1 MKRRTRNAGHETR
14 GTKRDGIIFGRIVAG
29 KINAARITGRKDHWP
44 QGSLIGL
51 SNLETRYATLSNQLT
66 KRIGTGEYPVG
77 DYLPSEKQ
85 LASEFGVS
93 RPTVRRALEYVEALG
108 LISRRRG
115 DGTKV
120 LARKPFTDY
129 RYTTRPVD
137 DLLYGRGA
145 ERIVTGINEV
155 VCDESLADRL
165 KSAPGKSW
173 VHISQ
178 HRNDLATGDMLVWG
192 DVYIDSKFGSI
203 APRLA
208 DYPGFI
214 CDLIE
219 EEYGIAV
226 SEIHQEIRPVAITSK
241 ICQAMKLPPGSL
253 GLEMTRRYLN
263 NQKQPVEVSINI
275 FPEARSVY
283 SITLNRTQERGSTR

>member
-1 MKRRTRNAGHETR
+1 MSDKKGEVQRAAGSFQAETLQAEIPPPR
-14 GTKRDGIIFGRIVAG
+14 
-29 KINAARITGRKDHWP
+29 
-44 QGSLIGL
+44 SLIGL

-145 ERIVTGINEV
+145 ERIVTGINDV
-155 VCDESLADRL
+155 VCDEALANRL

-208 DYPGFI
+208 DYTGFI

-226 SEIHQEIRPVAITSK
+226 SEIHQEIRPVAITAT
-241 ICQAMKLPPGSL
+241 ICRAMKLPPGSL

>member
-1 MKRRTRNAGHETR
+1 MGH
-14 GTKRDGIIFGRIVAG
+14 
-29 KINAARITGRKDHWP
+29 
-44 QGSLIGL
+44 
-51 SNLETRYATLSNQLT
+51 
-66 KRIGTGEYPVG
+66 
-77 DYLPSEKQ
+77 YLPSEKQ

-93 RPTVRRALEYVEALG
+93 RPTVRRALDYIEALG

-120 LARKPFTDY
+120 LAKKPFTDY

-145 ERIVTGINEV
+145 ERIVTAQKDTI
-155 VCDESLADRL
+155 CDDVLATRL
-165 KSAPGKSW
+165 GAAPGSRW

-178 HRNDLATGDMLVWG
+178 HRNDLDSGKMLVWG
-192 DVYIDSKFGSI
+192 DVYIDQQFKGI
-203 APRLA
+203 AGRIA
-208 DYPGFI
+208 DYEGFI

-226 SEIHQEIRPVAITSK
+226 SEIQQTIRPVFIPDTVCAE
-241 ICQAMKLPPGSL
+241 MKVPNQSL

-263 NQKQPVEVSINI
+263 HLKQPVEVSINI
-275 FPEARSVY
+275 FPEDRSVY
-283 SITLNRTQERGSTR
+283 SITLSRRQERPKD

>member
-1 MKRRTRNAGHETR
+1 
-14 GTKRDGIIFGRIVAG
+14 
-29 KINAARITGRKDHWP
+29 
-44 QGSLIGL
+44 
-51 SNLETRYATLSNQLT
+51 LETRYAKLSSQLT
-66 KRIGTGEYPVG
+66 KRIGAGEYRVG
-77 DYLPSEKQ
+77 EYLPSEKQ
-85 LASEFGVS
+85 LAHEFGVS

-145 ERIVTGINEV
+145 ERIVTGIETV
-155 VCDESLADRL
+155 VCDAVLAARL
-165 KSAPGKSW
+165 ESAPGARW
-173 VHISQ
+173 VHIAQ
-178 HRNDLATGDMLVWG
+178 HRNDLETGDMLVWG
-192 DVYIDSKFGSI
+192 DVYIDHQLSGA
-203 APRLA
+203 APRIA
-208 DYPGFI
+208 DYRGFI

-226 SEIHQEIRPVAITSK
+226 NEIRQEIRPVVIPAAI
-241 ICQAMKLPPGSL
+241 CGEMNLPDGSL

-263 NQKQPVEVSINI
+263 SQKRPVEVSINI

-283 SITLNRTQERGSTR
+283 SITLNRTQERANDR

>member
-1 MKRRTRNAGHETR
+1 MEPH
-14 GTKRDGIIFGRIVAG
+14 
-29 KINAARITGRKDHWP
+29 
-44 QGSLIGL
+44 
-51 SNLETRYATLSNQLT
+51 YATLSNRLT
-66 KRIGTGEYPVG
+66 KRIGTGEYRVG
-77 DYLPSEKQ
+77 EYLPSEKQ
-85 LASEFGVS
+85 LAHEFGVS

-145 ERIVTGINEV
+145 ERIVTGLDEV
-155 VCDESLADRL
+155 VCDTALAAGLDC
-165 KSAPGKSW
+165 APGTRW
-173 VHISQ
+173 VHIAQ
-178 HRNDLATGDMLVWG
+178 HRNDRETGEMLVWG
-192 DVYIDSKFGSI
+192 DVYIGHQFGGI
-203 APRLA
+203 ASRIA

-226 SEIHQEIRPVAITSK
+226 SEIQQEIRPVIIPSAICNT
-241 ICQAMKLPPGSL
+241 MRLPDDSL

-263 NQKQPVEVSINI
+263 NRKRPVEVSINV
-275 FPEARSVY
+275 FPEVRSIY
-283 SITLNRTQERGSTR
+283 SITLSRTQERTSDK